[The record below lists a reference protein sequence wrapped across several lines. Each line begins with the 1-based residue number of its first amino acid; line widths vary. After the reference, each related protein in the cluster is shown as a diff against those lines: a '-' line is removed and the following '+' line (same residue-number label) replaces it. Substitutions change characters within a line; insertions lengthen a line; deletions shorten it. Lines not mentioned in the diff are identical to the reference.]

1 MRIDGRSLLS
11 LTAISATR
19 IPLSADHDSL
29 RSTPTVR
36 FRHRHLDFHGWHAP
50 PMFSLACKRRE
61 CFRGRAQCPNERATQ
76 WYANRELRHVIVAYF
91 AWQISS
97 TLRSPSRFQWPV
109 SANKPLEVAQY
120 HCIRA
125 PQQCA
130 SLLLSYA
137 LSLLTADLV
146 FAIIPRWIALGLPR

>member
-97 TLRSPSRFQWPV
+97 TLRLPSRFQWPA
-109 SANKPLEVAQY
+109 SANENPSRSPNTTAFGLLNSAHLY
-120 HCIRA
+120 YCHTRSRCW
-125 PQQCA
+125 PQ
-130 SLLLSYA
+130 S
-137 LSLLTADLV
+137 
-146 FAIIPRWIALGLPR
+146 